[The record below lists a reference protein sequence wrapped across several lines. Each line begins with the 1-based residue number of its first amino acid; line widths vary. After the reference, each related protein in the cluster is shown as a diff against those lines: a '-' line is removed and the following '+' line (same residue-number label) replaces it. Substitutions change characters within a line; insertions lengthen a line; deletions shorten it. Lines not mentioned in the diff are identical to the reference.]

1 MRSITAHK
9 AAVQITDSNGKHRQ
23 PTEIALILEGI
34 EIDKCKDGNVIYLTM
49 NETRQLTQQLNKLIQ
64 IQ

>member
-9 AAVQITDSNGKHRQ
+9 AAIQITDSNGTHRQ

-34 EIDKCKDGNVIYLTM
+34 DIDKCKDGNVIYLTG
-49 NETRQLTQQLNKLIQ
+49 NEAKKLAQQLIELT
-64 IQ
+64 

>member
-9 AAVQITDSNGKHRQ
+9 ATVQITDNNGTHRQ

-34 EIDKCKDGNVIYLTM
+34 DIDKCKDGNVIYLTM
-49 NETRQLTQQLNKLIQ
+49 KETRKLTQQLTSCLH
-64 IQ
+64 